1 LQARIA
7 LCERFIVGEAS
18 LLNETMKFTLNV
30 RVWSR
35 KDMGAVRMRVRAEI
49 MANIWIHRGGTFLS
63 RWSPRTCGRE
73 GLEGRSIRAAT
84 GRRAEAA
91 DKAAAGPAD
100 IFLLLSTFSIQS
112 TSFRT
117 RFAANSDHD
126 PECHIFT
133 CGAGASIVRSR
144 NHVRCHRAHLDL
156 TCRRPTFAST
166 MLSPASAD
174 SGDEG
179 LVELGENGSHDAGKG
194 GRIGCCGEREREN
207 NQLSLE
213 VF

>member
-1 LQARIA
+1 M
-7 LCERFIVGEAS
+7 V
-18 LLNETMKFTLNV
+18 TLHPGSTSSCPTLT
-30 RVWSR
+30 WPEDS
-35 KDMGAVRMRVRAEI
+35 AY
-49 MANIWIHRGGTFLS
+49 
-63 RWSPRTCGRE
+63 E

-144 NHVRCHRAHLDL
+144 NHVRCHRARPDL

-194 GRIGCCGEREREN
+194 GRFGCCGEREREN